1 MQETFLD
8 AYRSLRQ
15 LEEQRAFAAW
25 LYQIAR
31 NNFRHA
37 WRGQRGQALWSLD
50 WLRARFGDRLPGSRQ
65 PDPANASAAR
75 DLIQQA
81 LDTLSPALREALL
94 LHVLWGFTTS
104 EISQL
109 LHISP
114 AAAGRRISRA
124 QEQFRRSHAAL
135 ERGHDGTL
143 P

>member
-1 MQETFLD
+1 MGPAE
-8 AYRSLRQ
+8 ACAVS
-15 LEEQRAFAAW
+15 
-25 LYQIAR
+25 
-31 NNFRHA
+31 
-37 WRGQRGQALWSLD
+37 G
-50 WLRARFGDRLPGSRQ
+50 Q